1 MTYSTDI
8 KTKESLLDKI
18 EKLSELAYTKN
29 AYVESKFNN
38 LIYYDGYQQAL
49 KDLKELYNDL

>member
-1 MTYSTDI
+1 MAEDTDVKI
-8 KTKESLLDKI
+8 KEALFDKI